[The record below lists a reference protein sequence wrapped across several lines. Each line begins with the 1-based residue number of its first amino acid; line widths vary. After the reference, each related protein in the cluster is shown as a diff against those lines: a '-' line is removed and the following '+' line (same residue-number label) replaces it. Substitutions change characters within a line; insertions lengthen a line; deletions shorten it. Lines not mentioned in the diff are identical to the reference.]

1 MTHMTCI
8 NKLTT
13 LQLRDRREG
22 HSLDESR
29 RRYRGG
35 GEKETKSTSKELDN
49 SGRIQRAEPPT
60 QTDAQTTSNH
70 PLTPRSFPLYE
81 VSVGLCPTLC

>member
-1 MTHMTCI
+1 MYQH
-8 NKLTT
+8 TT

-29 RRYRGG
+29 RRHRGG
-35 GEKETKSTSKELDN
+35 GEKETKSTRERLDN
-49 SGRIQRAEPPT
+49 SGRIQQAAPPT
-60 QTDAQTTSNH
+60 YTIAQTTYH
-70 PLTPRSFPLYE
+70 PLTPQSFPPYE